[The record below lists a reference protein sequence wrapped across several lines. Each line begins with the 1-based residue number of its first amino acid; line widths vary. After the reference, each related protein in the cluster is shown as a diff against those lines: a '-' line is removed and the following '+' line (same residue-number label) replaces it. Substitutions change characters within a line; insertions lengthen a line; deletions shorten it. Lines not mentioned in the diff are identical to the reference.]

1 MRVLH
6 CFILLFSA
14 NLSLAQSSEE
24 TFTQA
29 ESQFASGKYATASA
43 LYTKV
48 IAAEPENINAF
59 LRRGFCYSVEKQYD
73 KAIADFTHVLEHH
86 SNHPFAYISRGSAY
100 NKIEDYKSALTDFDK
115 ALSLEPENQEAYNN
129 RGWAKTGLGLSKEAC
144 ADWKKSKKLG
154 NQEAKLILK
163 NNHCK

>member
-1 MRVLH
+1 MWVLH
-6 CFILLFSA
+6 CFILLF
-14 NLSLAQSSEE
+14 LTTFSLAQSSEE
-24 TFTQA
+24 IFTQA
-29 ESQFASGKYATASA
+29 ESQFASGEYAMASA

-48 IAAEPENINAF
+48 ITAETENLNAF

-73 KAIADFTHVLEHH
+73 KAIADFTHVIEQHA
-86 SNHPFAYISRGSAY
+86 NHPFAYISRGSAY
-100 NKIEDYKSALTDFDK
+100 NKIEDYQSALIDFDK
-115 ALSLEPENQEAYNN
+115 ALLLDPKNQEAYNN
-129 RGWAKTGLGLSKEAC
+129 RGWAKTGLGLPQEAC

>member
-6 CFILLFSA
+6 CFILLFLTA
-14 NLSLAQSSEE
+14 FCLAQNSEV

-29 ESQFASGKYATASA
+29 ESQFASGEYITASA

-48 IAAEPENINAF
+48 ITAEPENLNAF

-73 KAIADFTHVLEHH
+73 KAIADFTNVIEQY
-86 SNHPFAYISRGSAY
+86 SNHTFAYISRGSAY
-100 NKIEDYKSALTDFDK
+100 NKMEDYKSALIDFDK
-115 ALSLEPENQEAYNN
+115 ALLLEPENQEAYNN
-129 RGWAKTGLGLSKEAC
+129 RGWAKTGLGLPKEAC
-144 ADWKKSKKLG
+144 TDWKKSKKLG